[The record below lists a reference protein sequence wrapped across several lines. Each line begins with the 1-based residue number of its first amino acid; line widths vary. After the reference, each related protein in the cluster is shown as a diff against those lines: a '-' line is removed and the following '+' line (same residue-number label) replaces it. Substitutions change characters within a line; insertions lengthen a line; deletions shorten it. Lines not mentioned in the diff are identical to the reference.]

1 MHFFF
6 KSTFHVPLLPN
17 SFVKCQL
24 KSRSMT
30 KQHPHSLSLVWGTGS
45 WTLRLSF
52 TSSEA
57 KAMKDV
63 SKEVRPDLKGQGD
76 TCPMDDYL
84 HLFNSHSARPEVFPE
99 FRQAQQ
105 LFTGFS
111 NSWFLKPKITSY
123 AKAEA
128 YKVKYC
134 HTAIS
139 TKRHIGKWKLKRK

>member
-1 MHFFF
+1 MLIFVRSKLTIFIHWFLCSIYTLMNLYHTSAFFF

-30 KQHPHSLSLVWGTGS
+30 KQHLHSLSLVWGTGS

-63 SKEVRPDLKGQGD
+63 SKEVCPDLKGQGD
-76 TCPMDDYL
+76 TCPMDDNP
-84 HLFNSHSARPEVFPE
+84 HLFNSHSAWPEVFLE
-99 FRQAQQ
+99 FRQA
-105 LFTGFS
+105 
-111 NSWFLKPKITSY
+111 
-123 AKAEA
+123 
-128 YKVKYC
+128 
-134 HTAIS
+134 
-139 TKRHIGKWKLKRK
+139 